1 MVAAIRRV
9 HVKAGQM
16 DEVKRRVEQG
26 LIPII
31 SQIPGFVCYNAVDAG
46 GDVAISVTLYRDRAA
61 ADAAVK
67 AARPWAE
74 ANIAHLMGATEATVG
89 EVVISFTA
97 VTAGADRSQLVT

>member
-16 DEVKRRVEQG
+16 NEVRRRVEQG

-31 SQIPGFVCYNAVDAG
+31 SQIPGFVCYHAVDAG
-46 GDVAISVTLYRDRAA
+46 EDVAISVTLYQDRAA
-61 ADAAVK
+61 ADAAIK

-74 ANIAHLMGATEATVG
+74 ANLVHLMGATEATVG
-89 EVVISFTA
+89 EVVVSCTGIT
-97 VTAGADRSQLVT
+97 TRIDRVPAS